1 MDLEELRAFLHVVDS
16 GSFLAAADQLHVSR
30 TTLRRRVSSLESRA
44 GVPLLES
51 TQQGIVLTDAG
62 KVLAKRGRVLEEE
75 AGALIAS
82 VREVGQE
89 PSGVLRASLPV
100 GLPPHVLATFFAALR
115 ATYPRLHLE
124 SRFSDDPLSESL
136 SDVEIA
142 VHFGETIP
150 KGKWI
155 SYVILR
161 VREWLVASQ
170 AYLDRRGTPRSLDD
184 LAQHELFAWRAPG
197 EDGRAWSLCK
207 GGIFAV
213 EPTLVSADIHMV
225 RHCCLA
231 GLGIGLIPDALLPEE
246 IPVAASLVPVLPE
259 LVGRERSLR
268 VTVPA
273 ALSDMPKIKMVLDR
287 VRAVL
292 GEL

>member
-231 GLGIGLIPDALLPEE
+231 GLGIGLIPDAQLPEE